1 MVEPDVEPGTFCFKT
16 ICTTDSATHTQDG
29 STKYFIHYSREII
42 NETCFHSE
50 RKKYCRESLW
60 SVLLFIETSIFL
72 KNDVTC
78 NQGKYKKESGEFFG
92 NFFGV
97 FL

>member
-50 RKKYCRESLW
+50 RKKYCRESL
-60 SVLLFIETSIFL
+60 
-72 KNDVTC
+72 
-78 NQGKYKKESGEFFG
+78 
-92 NFFGV
+92 
-97 FL
+97 